1 MRTLVIWQAHIKPGY
16 WERASQ
22 EMAKNLP
29 DTRNFEGCQEIICY
43 AEHNGKSFTDFIE
56 QGPSQDDARRD
67 EGGTMMLIEYWDSLE
82 AYHKYVTWRKE
93 SGAVDE
99 FLENCDAPA
108 ILRTFDE
115 MEM

>member
-1 MRTLVIWQAHIKPGY
+1 MRTMVIWQAHVKPGY
-16 WERASQ
+16 WERASA

-29 DTRNFEGCQEIICY
+29 GTRNFEGCQEIICY

-56 QGPSQDDARRD
+56 QGPSQGDDQKD
-67 EGGTMMLIEYWDSLE
+67 EGGTMLLIEYWDSLQ

-93 SGAVDE
+93 TGVVDV

-115 MEM
+115 MVM